1 MMPAMVD
8 TIELLALAE
17 RAARAAGELLRERL
31 YAPVSGLEY
40 KSSATDPV
48 SDADRDAEAAILRLL
63 RAERPDDGMLGEEG
77 TSERGASGLRWV
89 IDPLDGTVN
98 FLYGQPSFAV
108 SIACEDDDGGLVAVV
123 HQPTSGETFSARRG
137 GGATLDGE
145 AIAVNRPG
153 SLDRALVGTGFS
165 YAATSRSLQGAL
177 VARVLPRV
185 RDVRRGGSAALDLA
199 WVAKGRLDGFYEHG
213 LNAWD
218 WAGGALL
225 VQEAGGQVLRVPPA
239 GGLPEGL
246 IAGHATVVAALAEL
260 LAESRATT

>member
-1 MMPAMVD
+1 MMSSVADP
-8 TIELLALAE
+8 IELLALAE

-63 RAERPDDGMLGEEG
+63 RAERPDDAVLGEEG
-77 TSERGASGLRWV
+77 TEERGASGLRWV
-89 IDPLDGTVN
+89 VDPLDGTVN
-98 FLYGQPSFAV
+98 FLYRQPSFAV
-108 SIACEDDDGGLVAVV
+108 SIACEDADGGLVAVV

-145 AIAVNRPG
+145 PIAVNHPQ
-153 SLDRALVGTGFS
+153 SLDRALVATGFS
-165 YAATSRSLQGAL
+165 YDAARRALQGAL
-177 VARVLPRV
+177 VSRLLPRV
-185 RDVRRGGSAALDLA
+185 RDVRRAGSAALDLA
-199 WVAKGRLDGFYEHG
+199 WVAQGRLDGYFEHG

-225 VQEAGGQVLRVPPA
+225 VQEAGGRVLRLPPA

-246 IAGHATVVAALAEL
+246 LAGDAMLVDLLAEL
-260 LAESRATT
+260 LAEPGETA

>member
-1 MMPAMVD
+1 MMPPMTD
-8 TIELLALAE
+8 PIELLALAE

-40 KSSATDPV
+40 KSTATDPV
-48 SDADRDAEAAILRLL
+48 SDADRDAEASIRRLL
-63 RAERPDDGMLGEEG
+63 RAERPDDAMLGEEG
-77 TSERGASGLRWV
+77 TAERGASGLRWV

-98 FLYGQPSFAV
+98 FLYRQPSFAV

-137 GGATLDGE
+137 GGATLDGVP
-145 AIAVNRPG
+145 IAVNRLE
-153 SLDRALVGTGFS
+153 SLDRALVATGFS
-165 YAATSRSLQGAL
+165 YEAARRELQGAL
-177 VARVLPRV
+177 MARMLPRV

-199 WVAKGRLDGFYEHG
+199 WVAMGRLDGYYEHG

-225 VQEAGGQVLRVPPA
+225 VQEAGGRVLRVPPV

-246 IAGHATVVAALAEL
+246 LAGDGAIVEALAEL
-260 LAESRATT
+260 LADSQELA